1 MLQLVCPKRL
11 GEDIG
16 HLLIGPNV
24 PKFDFTAQNPIIGFR
39 VKVSD
44 YGDKDRNKVIMMWCD
59 GDEY

>member
-1 MLQLVCPKRL
+1 MLQLIHPKRF
-11 GEDIG
+11 GEDVD
-16 HLLIGPNV
+16 HLPISSNIL
-24 PKFDFTAQNPIIGFR
+24 KFDFTAQNPIIGFR